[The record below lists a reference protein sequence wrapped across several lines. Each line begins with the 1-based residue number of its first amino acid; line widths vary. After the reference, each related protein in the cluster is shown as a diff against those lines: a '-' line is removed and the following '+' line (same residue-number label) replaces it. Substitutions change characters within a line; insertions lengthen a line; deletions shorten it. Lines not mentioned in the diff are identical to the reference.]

1 MCHAEN
7 LYSGTNMQRYLRY
20 SLLALCAALAVAA
33 TACGGG
39 SDDSASQALSY
50 TATPGNDN
58 EYVAAYCKAQAQF
71 QDAMGNAL
79 KDPAKL
85 ADASQFDKLYEQPF
99 ERYVKALEAA
109 HPPSDLVNYHESLV
123 RTLGGIVESM
133 DKSKKIDALVNEASR
148 IPQPPKAAAARLQA
162 VAANN
167 ADCQRSQFSFTG
179 GQG

>member
-1 MCHAEN
+1 MK
-7 LYSGTNMQRYLRY
+7 RP
-20 SLLALCAALAVAA
+20 LLAALVLFALALPMVT

-39 SDDSASQALSY
+39 GSDDTAAGALSY
-50 TATPGNDN
+50 TATAGNDN

-79 KDPAKL
+79 KDPARL

-109 HPPSDLVNYHESLV
+109 QPPADLLKYHESLV
-123 RTLGGIVESM
+123 RTLGGIVQSM
-133 DKSKKIDALVNEASR
+133 NDSKKIDALVNEASK
-148 IPQPPKAAAARLQA
+148 IPQPPKDAAHRLQA
-162 VAANN
+162 IAATNP
-167 ADCQRSQFSFTG
+167 DCQKSGFSFTG

>member
-1 MCHAEN
+1 
-7 LYSGTNMQRYLRY
+7 MQRT
-20 SLLALCAALAVAA
+20 LLASCLLLIVILPVA
-33 TACGGG
+33 ACGGG
-39 SDDSASQALSY
+39 SSDTAGKALSY

-99 ERYVKALEAA
+99 ERYVNALEAA
-109 HPPSDLVNYHESLV
+109 HPPSDLVQYHESLV

-133 DKSKKIDALVNEASR
+133 QKSKKIDALVSEASR

>member
-1 MCHAEN
+1 MK
-7 LYSGTNMQRYLRY
+7 R
-20 SLLALCAALAVAA
+20 SLLPSCLLLLLVVSIS
-33 TACGGG
+33 TACSGSG
-39 SDDSASQALSY
+39 SDTASKALSY

-71 QDAMGNAL
+71 QDAMGSAL

-99 ERYVKALEAA
+99 ERYVNALEAA
-109 HPPSDLVNYHESLV
+109 HPPSDLVQYHESLV

-133 DKSKKIDALVNEASR
+133 QKSKKIDALVSEAAK

>member
-1 MCHAEN
+1 
-7 LYSGTNMQRYLRY
+7 MQRPLRAAML
-20 SLLALCAALAVAA
+20 SATFGALFAA
-33 TACGGG
+33 ACGGSSSG
-39 SDDSASQALSY
+39 GTAAGALSY

-85 ADASQFDKLYEQPF
+85 ADASQFDKLYAQPF

-109 HPPSDLVNYHESLV
+109 HPPSDLVKYHEALV
-123 RTLGGIVESM
+123 RTLGGIIESM
-133 DKSKKIDALVNEASR
+133 DKSKKIDSLISEAAK